1 MKRNSIKRKWKRI
14 ITAATAA
21 ALMASSLGTLT
32 AAAAAEPIDQ
42 VKDAQVKVIKS
53 FETNYAGEGAV
64 NTFPELTFAFQFTA
78 DQGESSSKDDIPVI
92 GDKSVTVP
100 ASANQESKKVETGGQ
115 PDKWVL
121 TLETG
126 NVLEGI
132 QFPHAG
138 LYVYDVVEKNQ
149 TYTLGDFENLTC
161 SDEKYKMYV
170 YVANIEEGMNVGTT
184 AGNRERGI
192 YISSVELF
200 KYKEDGIID
209 KGQIEDYKAPELK
222 FTNTFY
228 RTASLKVTNTT
239 VGKYANKDKEFSY
252 SLTLGQ
258 NPAFGG
264 KDSYTVKVVKGGET
278 QTPQTL
284 TIKPGET
291 ITDIM
296 LADGDYFEMDP
307 ELPEG
312 ITYTAVE
319 TLALES
325 TDPYSSKILDIYYND
340 RENQKN
346 SLTGNQAI
354 KPDSGDTELT
364 GNSHTI
370 RYKHNQADF
379 HNTNDIT
386 PLTGIIMNNLPFMLL
401 ILAAAGLFILL
412 IVAGRYRRSH

>member
-1 MKRNSIKRKWKRI
+1 MKRNSIKRRWKRV

-21 ALMASSLGTLT
+21 ALMVSSLGTLT
-32 AAAAAEPIDQ
+32 AAAAEPDNQ
-42 VKDAQVKVIKS
+42 LKDAQVKVTKS

-78 DQGESSSKDDIPVI
+78 DQVESSSKDDIPAI
-92 GDKSVTVP
+92 GEKSVTVP
-100 ASANQESKKVETGGQ
+100 ASASQESKKVETQGQ

-126 NVLEGI
+126 NVLEGV

-149 TYTLGDFENLTC
+149 TYTLGDFENLKC

-170 YVANIEEGMNVGTT
+170 YVANIEAGMNVETT
-184 AGNRERGI
+184 EGNREKGI
-192 YISSVELF
+192 YISSIELF
-200 KYKEDGIID
+200 KYNADGIID
-209 KGQIEDYKAPELK
+209 KDQIGDYKAHDLK

-264 KDSYTVKVVKGGET
+264 KDSYSVKVVRGTET
-278 QTPQTL
+278 ETL

-291 ITDIM
+291 ITGIK

-325 TDPYSSKILDIYYND
+325 NDPYSSKILDIYYND
-340 RENQKN
+340 REDQKN
-346 SLTGNQAI
+346 SVTGNQEI
-354 KPDSGDTELT
+354 KPDGDDTELT
-364 GNSHTI
+364 GSSHTI

-386 PLTGIIMNNLPFMLL
+386 PITGIIMNNLPFMLL
-401 ILAAAGLFILL
+401 ILAAAGIFILM

>member
-14 ITAATAA
+14 MTAATAA
-21 ALMASSLGTLT
+21 ALMVSSLGTLT
-32 AAAAAEPIDQ
+32 AAAAEPGDQ
-42 VKDAQVKVIKS
+42 LKDAQVKVIKS

-64 NTFPELTFAFQFTA
+64 NTFPELTFAFEFTA
-78 DQGESSSKDDIPVI
+78 DQAESSSKDDIPAI
-92 GDKSVTVP
+92 GEKSVTVP
-100 ASANQESKKVETGGQ
+100 ASASQESKKVETQGQ

-126 NVLEGI
+126 NVLEGV

-149 TYTLGDFENLTC
+149 TYTLGANENLTC

-170 YVANIEEGMNVGTT
+170 YVANIEDGMSVETT
-184 AGNRERGI
+184 TGNQEKGI
-192 YISSVELF
+192 YISSIELF
-200 KYKEDGIID
+200 KCNAEGTID
-209 KGQIEDYKAPELK
+209 KGQIEDYKASELK

-264 KDSYTVKVVKGGET
+264 KDSYTVKVVKDGKT
-278 QTPQTL
+278 QEL
-284 TIKPGET
+284 NIKPGET

-319 TLALES
+319 KLALES
-325 TDPYSSKILDIYYND
+325 NDPYSSKILDIYYND
-340 RENQKN
+340 REDQKN
-346 SLTGNQAI
+346 SLTGNQEI
-354 KPDSGDTELT
+354 KPGDDDTELT

-386 PLTGIIMNNLPFMLL
+386 PITGIIMNNLPFMLL